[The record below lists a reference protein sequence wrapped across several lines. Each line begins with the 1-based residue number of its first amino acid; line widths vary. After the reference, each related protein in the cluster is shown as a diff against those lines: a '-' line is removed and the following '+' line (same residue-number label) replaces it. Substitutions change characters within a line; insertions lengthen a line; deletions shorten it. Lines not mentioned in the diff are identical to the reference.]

1 MGTRDD
7 GINAANRRGVAG
19 GDRSGSKVRTLR
31 TISIEN
37 RRYPSLFIV
46 TAMLIGIVALMNRK
60 FGNTGL

>member
-7 GINAANRRGVAG
+7 GSKCCEPPGVAG
-19 GDRSGSKVRTLR
+19 GDRSGNTVRTLR

-37 RRYPSLFIV
+37 RSYPSLFIV